1 MFMLAQEYSEVEMF
15 KSLFEYLGVGY
26 TRKSKNNVV
35 LEVKSLSGLRD
46 VIFPIFD
53 KHQLKFGK
61 LKAYL
66 IFQKIVNEMLNKNHL
81 KLDGLLRIVYVS
93 QLLNADTARRT
104 EDSFN
109 NLLKYLE
116 SKHGKLPTPKDL
128 NIDSWMASITETQL
142 KLPPLA
148 LTLDFIAGL
157 IDGDG
162 SFNVGFQF
170 KPYRRVKVNFTVIQ
184 ESSCKELLNELVSY
198 FSGGKVYDLPSA
210 ASRFQIENV
219 DLMLNNVIPILD
231 KAKFNTCKGEKYEIA
246 KKVCEIIKTKGYKSD
261 EALKEIVE
269 LSYNSNKSG
278 RSRKITK
285 EEFLKKLQVN

>member
-1 MFMLAQEYSEVEMF
+1 MF

-26 TRKSKNNVV
+26 LFKSKNNIN
-35 LEVKSLSGLRD
+35 LEIKSLSGLRD
-46 VIFPIFD
+46 VMFPIFD
-53 KHQLKFGK
+53 KHLLKFGK

-66 IFQKIVNEMLNKNHL
+66 IFKEIVNEMLNKNHL
-81 KLDGLLRIVYVS
+81 NLEGLLRIVYIS
-93 QLLNADTARRT
+93 KLLNSDTARRT
-104 EDSFN
+104 EESFN
-109 NLLKYLE
+109 NILSYLE

-128 NIDSWMASITETQL
+128 NIDCWIASITETQL
-142 KLPPLA
+142 RLPTLA

-184 ESSCKELLNELVSY
+184 ESSCKELLSELISY
-198 FSGGKVYDLPSA
+198 FSCGKVYDLPSA
-210 ASRFQIENV
+210 ASRFQVENV
-219 DLMLNNVIPILD
+219 DLMLNNIIPILD

-246 KKVCEIIKTKGYKSD
+246 KKVCGIIQTKGFKSD

-285 EEFLKKLQVN
+285 EEFLEKLQIN